1 MNLNSTVAQVR
12 KHSLYLLMASAVVT
26 LIAIY
31 LALLWVPSA
40 RFFTAPNAQRI
51 FYFHVPSASICY
63 LAFGILAATSGAFL
77 RTENPSYDRWARA
90 AAEIA
95 FIFGTVTLVTG
106 TLWMRAEWLD
116 SNAEIA
122 DHFLWDTRLSIT
134 LVMWF
139 ILIAYF
145 VLRSGAP
152 SEEGSRLCGILGVFG
167 FFSVPLSFISARVL
181 KSNHPNPIASS
192 EGSIDGAMMG
202 TMFIGLIAFT
212 LLLIYLLLVR
222 TQLFKLTEQLEHALY
237 QQGEEQ

>member
-1 MNLNSTVAQVR
+1 MNLNSTVALMR
-12 KHSLYLLMASAVVT
+12 KHSLYLLIASALVT
-26 LIAIY
+26 LIAVY
-31 LALLWVPSA
+31 LALIWVPSA
-40 RFFTAPNAQRI
+40 KFFTAPNAQRI
-51 FYFHVPSASICY
+51 FYFHVPAAWVCY
-63 LAFGILAATSGAFL
+63 LAFGILALASGAYL

-90 AAEIA
+90 AAELA
-95 FIFGTVTLVTG
+95 FVFGTVTLVTG
-106 TLWMRAEWLD
+106 TIWMRAEWLD

-145 VLRSGAP
+145 VLRSSAP
-152 SEEGSRLCGILGVFG
+152 AEEGSRLCSILGVFG

-192 EGSIDGAMMG
+192 EGSISPDMIF
-202 TMFIGLIAFT
+202 TMNIGLVAFT

-222 TQLFKLTEQLEHALY
+222 TQIFKLAEQLDHALY
-237 QQGEEQ
+237 LKGEE